1 MNALMFQSK
10 ASLFI
15 DTQDNELRE
24 ENEAK
29 IKNLFKVCCA
39 IQNLKTK

>member
-1 MNALMFQSK
+1 MFQSK

-29 IKNLFKVCCA
+29 IKNLFKYS
-39 IQNLKTK
+39 IKIRF